1 MVDALVLE
9 ASTSVCGFESHL
21 PHQKKRAPKGAFFF
35 WCQGIWHSQMPPA
48 AAGSSASLH
57 VWQEPAV
64 PPHTPLPFCD
74 TIQFAI
80 ETDRS
85 CHRQRPGAEWRSGLF
100 SLPQISAPV
109 PADLNLPGSKKT
121 PGRVPSFGLYHR
133 LPQDSPSRIRAAE
146 RHTKTIHSSLFS
158 LPSPHSGLSLP
169 LPGSAREPLSAGA
182 GNQFPGGNAGLQN
195 ALSPPH
201 SPACRAQAHSEPV
214 PQSGTPQLF
223 TLHSSLFTL
232 PALLLFPSG
241 TDSKTK
247 IYFVFWP
254 LDT

>member
-35 WCQGIWHSQMPPA
+35 CCQGIWHSQMPLA
-48 AAGSSASLH
+48 AAGTSASLY

-85 CHRQRPGAEWRSGLF
+85 YHRPGPGAELRSGLF
-100 SLPQISAPV
+100 SLPQICAPV
-109 PADLNLPGSKKT
+109 PADLNLPGSKK
-121 PGRVPSFGLYHR
+121 PPRGAFFWLVP
-133 LPQDSPSRIRAAE
+133 PASPRQPFPNPCRRAA
-146 RHTKTIHSSLFS
+146 HQSSSLFP
-158 LPSPHSGLSLP
+158 LHSPHSGLHVP
-169 LPGSAREPLSAGA
+169 LPGSARELLSAGGRRISSPA
-182 GNQFPGGNAGLQN
+182 AMRDCKTPF
-195 ALSPPH
+195 PPH
-201 SPACRAQAHSEPV
+201 GPACRAQAHSEPV
-214 PQSGTPQLF
+214 PQSGTPKLF

-232 PALLLFPSG
+232 PALPLFPPG
-241 TDSKTK
+241 TDSKIK
-247 IYFVFWP
+247 IYFVFWS

>member
-35 WCQGIWHSQMPPA
+35 CCQGIWLCQMPPA

-64 PPHTPLPFCD
+64 PHTRPLPFCD

-85 CHRQRPGAEWRSGLF
+85 CHRQRPGAGLCSGLF
-100 SLPQISAPV
+100 SLPQICAPV
-109 PADLNLPGSKKT
+109 PAELNLPGSKKP

-133 LPQDSPSRIRAAE
+133 LPQDSPSRIHAAE

-158 LPSPHSGLSLP
+158 LHSSRPGLPLP
-169 LPGSAREPLSAGA
+169 LPGKAREPPSAGA

-195 ALSPPH
+195 ALSP
-201 SPACRAQAHSEPV
+201 AQPRM
-214 PQSGTPQLF
+214 PGTGSF
-223 TLHSSLFTL
+223 
-232 PALLLFPSG
+232 
-241 TDSKTK
+241 
-247 IYFVFWP
+247 
-254 LDT
+254 

>member
-21 PHQKKRAPKGAFFF
+21 PHQKKKGTERCLFLLV
-35 WCQGIWHSQMPPA
+35 PA

-64 PPHTPLPFCD
+64 PHTRPLPFCD

-85 CHRQRPGAEWRSGLF
+85 CHRQRPGAGLCSGLF
-100 SLPQISAPV
+100 SLPQICAPV
-109 PADLNLPGSKKT
+109 PAELNLPGSKKA
-121 PGRVPSFGLYHR
+121 PGRVPSFALYHR
-133 LPQDSPSRIRAAE
+133 LPQDSPSQIHAAE

-158 LPSPHSGLSLP
+158 LPSPSPGLPLP
-169 LPGSAREPLSAGA
+169 LPGSARELLSRGRRISSPAA
-182 GNQFPGGNAGLQN
+182 MRDCKTPF
-195 ALSPPH
+195 PPH
-201 SPACRAQAHSEPV
+201 SPACRAQACSEPV
-214 PQSGTPQLF
+214 PQSGTPKLF
-223 TLHSSLFTL
+223 SIHSSLFTL
-232 PALLLFPSG
+232 PALPPFPSG

-247 IYFVFWP
+247 IYFVFWS